1 MLSRLAIRGPVTA
14 CFQTPVCTV
23 LPCQDTS
30 FGIPTFTDNSF
41 AIMILAI
48 GAPSER
54 TAGHGNGCGLPP
66 SPDFDTSRWPFDLAS
81 VGL

>member
-41 AIMILAI
+41 AIMILAM
-48 GAPSER
+48 APRGRSR
-54 TAGHGNGCGLPP
+54 KRCGPPP
-66 SPDFDTSRWPFDLAS
+66 SYDSNPNHCPPDLAS